1 MRDAIVSFLT
11 LLSVVI
17 VVWATISLIYTGV
30 AFVSRSFIPEPL
42 AWFSVGFVTAHVK
55 PWKPL
60 ARLSQSIWSCLDDR
74 IPR

>member
-11 LLSVVI
+11 LLLVVA

-30 AFVSRSFIPEPL
+30 IFVSSSFIPEPL

-60 ARLSQSIWSCLDDR
+60 VRLSQDIWGYLDDR
-74 IPR
+74 ISR